1 MNFWYWAGHRLSKL
15 VAAVFCSFR
24 VQHRERLEHLPEG
37 LLIVSNHVSFL
48 DPPFIGGAFR
58 EPLYYFARKTL
69 FDHPV
74 SNFLFTRVNAIP
86 VNQDKPELSS
96 LKLVIELLRKG
107 KKVLIFPEGERS
119 YDGIIKEK
127 GEQGVGMILSKA
139 PVPILPVR
147 LFGPEKALPRGS
159 NKLRRHPVTLVVGER
174 FTVEDLLEDKTL
186 STKDRYQAIADRIM
200 DKIREL
206 ELQDNRG
213 EV

>member
-1 MNFWYWAGHRLSKL
+1 MNFWYWAGHTLAKIVAKL
-15 VAAVFCSFR
+15 VCSFR

-86 VNQDKPELSS
+86 VNQDKPEISS
-96 LKLVIELLRKG
+96 LKLVIELLRQG

-127 GEQGVGMILSKA
+127 GEPGVGMILSKSG
-139 PVPILPVR
+139 VPILPVR
-147 LFGPEKALPRGS
+147 LYGPERALPRGS

-174 FTVEDLLEDKTL
+174 FTVDDLIADTSL

-200 DKIREL
+200 DSIREL
-206 ELQDNRG
+206 KLEDNRG